1 MVFQCTAQPKAS
13 CHAAACV
20 AVAVADAVADA
31 EHELARVTEFTRQ
44 TFAVLSRAL
53 ATGY

>member
-1 MVFQCTAQPKAS
+1 MHGELTPEQMRGFL
-13 CHAAACV
+13 
-20 AVAVADAVADA
+20 ADA